1 MITIF
6 APSASSSSPAA
17 TRVTWSVAPPAAQ
30 GTMMLIG
37 LDGFHCACAENAAA
51 SAASATSNL
60 HSCMAFLPV
69 YLFCQITQYQLG
81 HGPRT
86 LRLGARAQDVARE
99 DSRHRT
105 PAAHLRKAPP
115 G

>member
-1 MITIF
+1 MVPIDPAPPGWLTITIF

-51 SAASATSNL
+51 SAAAATSNL
-60 HSCMAFLPV
+60 HAYMAFLPV
-69 YLFCQITQYQLG
+69 YLFGQITQNQLG
-81 HGPRT
+81 HVPEP
-86 LRLGARAQDVARE
+86 LGLVAR
-99 DSRHRT
+99 
-105 PAAHLRKAPP
+105 
-115 G
+115 